1 MAAQPGFVLP
11 LNDVVQ
17 GDYLTE
23 RLEIG
28 EGAII
33 AKMLPG
39 VHVIRDT
46 SDYGV
51 AEGGAAG
58 LVIGILGYGEANA
71 DYKPAT
77 RDTAYTALGDE
88 VPVHNGHFRA
98 RVYVTETMGKG
109 QPLVAAADGKFE
121 KADAATITA
130 SGDAHITTGQAINGS
145 AGAQG
150 PILGRAAE
158 GITGAG
164 KIWAVMSI

>member
-1 MAAQPGFVLP
+1 MAQSGFVLP

-28 EGAII
+28 PAATI

-39 VHVIRDT
+39 MHVVFDT
-46 SDYGV
+46 TDYGV
-51 AEGGAAG
+51 KEGGAAG
-58 LVIGILGYGEANA
+58 AVIGIIGYGEANA

-98 RVYVTETMGKG
+98 RVYVTETVVKG
-109 QPLVAAADGKFE
+109 QNLVAAADGKFE
-121 KADAATITA
+121 LADVNIVKA
-130 SGDAHITTGQAINGS
+130 SGAAHITADDEIEGS
-145 AGAQG
+145 YGTQG
-150 PILGRAAE
+150 PVLGRAAASRS
-158 GITGAG
+158 GAG
-164 KIWAVMSI
+164 YVWAVMSI

>member
-1 MAAQPGFVLP
+1 MAQSGFVLP

-28 EGAII
+28 EGADIT
-33 AKMLPG
+33 KMLPG
-39 VHVIRDT
+39 RHVIRDT

-88 VPVHNGHFRA
+88 VPVHNGTFRA
-98 RVYVTETMGKG
+98 RVYVTETVLKG
-109 QPLVAAADGKFE
+109 QPLVAAVDGKFE
-121 KADAATITA
+121 KADAATVKV
-130 SGDAHITTGQAINGS
+130 TGGSTINTDGVVNGS
-145 AGAQG
+145 SGVQGA
-150 PILGRAAE
+150 ILGRAAE